1 MDIPGP
7 GAKPNSPEISR
18 PAESSSNNAP
28 KVSPPA
34 SLS

>member
-7 GAKPNSPEISR
+7 GTKPNNPEMSR
-18 PAESSSNNAP
+18 PAESNSNNAP
-28 KVSPPA
+28 KLSPPA